1 MDVAAL
7 PLPAHGSGAEIG
19 PRLTDWLN
27 QPILL
32 VQPLGRR
39 LESVREV
46 LPMDEQPQA
55 ASNIASTIFAELR
68 RRILRGELAPGERL
82 PGERELA
89 AKYGTNRNTLREAV
103 RKLEQARLV
112 TVRHGQ
118 GVTVADFRKTGTM
131 ELMSPFLET
140 ARDLAEVAHMLED
153 ILPAR
158 LMVIEYASRLATR
171 RADRTDCNRLE
182 DITDLLIAAFERGD
196 PVVIAHGF
204 QRWLDA
210 LIDAGH
216 SVAIRWI
223 ANPFL
228 EAYRDLMD
236 RFPALWVLEP
246 SFPQHLR
253 EFISAM
259 KAGDEE
265 RAIDVTRTYYRRV
278 DSALMASLGAALA
291 QRGDESSTPAP
302 TESHGASNSGNS
314 NHFGN
319 SDRKRIQKGAPP

>member
-1 MDVAAL
+1 M
-7 PLPAHGSGAEIG
+7 
-19 PRLTDWLN
+19 N
-27 QPILL
+27 
-32 VQPLGRR
+32 
-39 LESVREV
+39 
-46 LPMDEQPQA
+46 EQPQV
-55 ASNIASTIFAELR
+55 ASNIASTIFVELR
-68 RRILRGELAPGERL
+68 RQILRGELSAGERL

-118 GVTVADFRKTGTM
+118 GVTVADFRTTGTM
-131 ELMSPFLET
+131 DLLSPFLET
-140 ARDLAEVAHMLED
+140 ARDLSEVAHMLED

-158 LMVIEYASRLATR
+158 LLVIEFATRLASR
-171 RADRTDCNRLE
+171 RANRNDCNRLE

-253 EFISAM
+253 DFILAL
-259 KAGDEE
+259 KNGEEE
-265 RAIDVTRTYYRRV
+265 RAIDVTRAYYRRV
-278 DSALMASLGAALA
+278 DAAFMKALEAALPLRVA
-291 QRGDESSTPAP
+291 DAAAASARSDELPSEPKG
-302 TESHGASNSGNS
+302 ERV
-314 NHFGN
+314 
-319 SDRKRIQKGAPP
+319 RKRSKKGD